1 MCVHVSTSLFIKSD
15 FLDSLATLN
24 LIFQRSGG
32 SYGYYENSNWERP
45 SCQWE
50 KTLVLAWLIQAH
62 KADRPQDIKTTVL
75 DPITGSSKP
84 QAIMDGRKN
93 ISNMATIEHL
103 YPLVYPSGT
112 ADGERAFVYSTLFW
126 KRVVWP
132 EIWSCLSC
140 ARTGSVRKLGHTL
153 PLKWWRCRGEFGCWI
168 WIWVCYWWRE
178 MKDLIQRLLRNVFIS
193 ICVVF
198 WS

>member
-1 MCVHVSTSLFIKSD
+1 MFLTDFLPFSKTIQTAAPRQALPFLSVTMVDMCVHVSTSLFIKSD

-45 SCQWE
+45 CSRWE

-62 KADRPQDIKTTVL
+62 KADRPQNIKATVL

-112 ADGERAFVYSTLFW
+112 ADGERAFVCSTLFLE
-126 KRVVWP
+126 K
-132 EIWSCLSC
+132 SCL
-140 ARTGSVRKLGHTL
+140 T
-153 PLKWWRCRGEFGCWI
+153 W
-168 WIWVCYWWRE
+168 
-178 MKDLIQRLLRNVFIS
+178 DLELSQL
-193 ICVVF
+193 C
-198 WS
+198 